1 MSREEQ
7 QKFLSLPPLQDPFD
21 LTPTENLFQHLDM
34 LWAVF
39 GATGQ
44 IKPVK
49 TVVNALSWRADYEN
63 FDKLRMTPNHP
74 STLTPSIV
82 RGVVYTAAGWSL
94 SSFQRSDTLVA
105 DYIDYLLASPDTPQS
120 VKSEL
125 TGLSSNPA
133 FKRAGGQ

>member
-1 MSREEQ
+1 
-7 QKFLSLPPLQDPFD
+7 
-21 LTPTENLFQHLDM
+21 M

-44 IKPVK
+44 FKPVS
-49 TVVNALSWRADYEN
+49 TVASALAWKADYED
-63 FDKLRMTPNHP
+63 FDKLRKAPNHP
-74 STLTPSIV
+74 STLTPSIA
-82 RGVVYTAAGWSL
+82 RGVTYTAAGWSL
-94 SSFQRSDTLVA
+94 WSFQRNDPLVA
-105 DYIDYLLASPDTPQS
+105 DYIDYMLASPDTPDA

>member
-1 MSREEQ
+1 
-7 QKFLSLPPLQDPFD
+7 
-21 LTPTENLFQHLDM
+21 M

-44 IKPVK
+44 VQPVQAIA
-49 TVVNALSWRADYEN
+49 NALGWRTDYED
-63 FDKLRMTPNHP
+63 FDKLRKSPNHP

-94 SSFQRSDTLVA
+94 ESFQMEDPLVA
-105 DYIDYLLASPDTPQS
+105 DYIDYLRASPDTTQS

-125 TGLSSNPA
+125 GGLSSNPA
-133 FKRAGGQ
+133 FKRPGGQ